1 MPPDTDLDRTP
12 EDFAHYRIDRAR
24 LCLQDA
30 KVPGVSFENAAN
42 RSYYCIFNAMRA
54 VLSLDRF
61 DSKKHSGV
69 ISAFRKG
76 YIKTGIFPVDF
87 STIIDK
93 AFDIRLDS
101 DYEAFYLV
109 SKAAVAAQVENA
121 GIFLEAV
128 EKYVGERI
136 QST

>member
-1 MPPDTDLDRTP
+1 M
-12 EDFAHYRIDRAR
+12 
-24 LCLQDA
+24 
-30 KVPGVSFENAAN
+30 
-42 RSYYCIFNAMRA
+42 
-54 VLSLDRF
+54 SLDRF

-136 QST
+136 KHP

>member
-1 MPPDTDLDRTP
+1 MPPDSNPTP
-12 EDFAHYRIDRAR
+12 IDFARYRIDRAK

-30 KVPGVSFENAAN
+30 KVPSVSFETAAN

-54 VLSLDRF
+54 VLALDRF

-69 ISAFRKG
+69 ISAFRKDH
-76 YIKTGIFPVDF
+76 IRTGVFPVEF
-87 STIIDK
+87 STIIDS
-93 AFDIRLDS
+93 AFEIRLES
-101 DYEAFYLV
+101 DYEAFYVV
-109 SKAAVAAQVENA
+109 SKAAVTAQVENA
-121 GIFLEAV
+121 ERFLDAV